1 MENAMT
7 SDDEPFEPP
16 WETDDQDIFKAID
29 FSRIETPSYVIHLGA
44 LERNLKIL
52 ADVKKR
58 TDCKILLALKGFAA
72 WSTFPLIRKYLD
84 GVCASSVNEARLGKE
99 EFCKN
104 DRTKEIATFGP
115 GYSGQEIKEL
125 TKYADHIIFNS
136 FGQWQRYK
144 PIIQAANKKR
154 KSKIDVG
161 IRVNPEFV
169 GGAEVDLYNP
179 RAPNSRMGTT
189 KENFREDLLEG
200 IEGLHF
206 HVLCEQ
212 GAEQLQGAMKDF
224 EARFGKYIPRMK
236 WINFGGGHHITRRG
250 YDIDLLCKL
259 VNDFKKKYGVQ
270 VYLEPGEAVAL
281 NIGVLVASVLD
292 VTKNNMNIA
301 ILDAN
306 AQCHMPDVLAM
317 PYRPS
322 IIGAG
327 KPGKHPYTYRLG
339 GNTCLSGDV
348 IGDYSFPK
356 LLKYGDK
363 LVFLNMAIYTMVQN
377 TTFNGVR
384 LPSIALYDPKTK
396 KVKVVKKFGYETFK
410 QRLS

>member
-1 MENAMT
+1 MT

-16 WETDDQDIFKAID
+16 WETDDQDTFKAID
-29 FSRIETPSYVIHLGA
+29 FSKIETPCYLIHLGA

-58 TDCKILLALKGFAA
+58 TGCKIMLALKGFAA

-84 GVCASSVNEARLGKE
+84 GVCASSVNEAHLGREK
-99 EFCKN
+99 FCGN
-104 DRTKEIATFGP
+104 DKTKEIVTFGP
-115 GYSGQEIKEL
+115 GYSEQEAKEL
-125 TKYADHIIFNS
+125 TKYSDHIIFNS
-136 FGQWQRYK
+136 FSQWQRYK
-144 PIIQAANKKR
+144 HIIQAANKKR
-154 KSKIDVG
+154 KAKIDVG

-179 RAPNSRMGTT
+179 CAPNSRMGVT
-189 KENFREDLLEG
+189 KANFDEFMLEG
-200 IEGLHF
+200 IDGLHF

-212 GAEQLQGAMKDF
+212 GAEQLQGALKDF
-224 EARFGKYIPRMK
+224 ERRFGKYISRMK

-250 YDIDLLCKL
+250 YDVDLLCKL

-281 NIGVLVASVLD
+281 NTGVLVASVLD
-292 VTKNNMNIA
+292 TIKNGMDIA

-317 PYRPS
+317 PYRSS

-327 KPGKHPYTYRLG
+327 KPGQYAYTYRLG

-348 IGDYSFPK
+348 IGDYSFTKP
-356 LLKYGDK
+356 LKYGNRI
-363 LVFLNMAIYTMVQN
+363 VFLNMAIYTMVQN

-396 KVKVVKKFGYETFK
+396 KIKVERKFGYGEYRR
-410 QRLS
+410 RLS